1 MQAYVFGRHTGEPPT
16 HLVGK
21 TYRGITVQSMT
32 ALEGA
37 EHTLF
42 TKLHVDNPQVLD
54 APMSSS
60 EPDDPVG
67 DIINDAQVILGC
79 HSPDCMD
86 LIANIESRISFIG
99 GSHPY
104 FCFMLCDVGDVL
116 DHLPEY
122 ERELGPDRIA
132 AATDGN
138 GKVIIEIAGD
148 NPEELAA
155 TAARITDHPA
165 VRSAS
170 IYLSRDL
177 VRAPQ

>member
-1 MQAYVFGRHTGEPPT
+1 MQAYVFGRHSGEPPT

-21 TYRGITVQSMT
+21 TYGGVTVQSMT

-42 TKLHVDNPQVLD
+42 TKLHVENPQLLS
-54 APMSSS
+54 APMSTH
-60 EPDDPVG
+60 DPVG
-67 DIINDAQVILGC
+67 TLVEDAEVILGC

-86 LIANIESRISFIG
+86 VIGHIQSRISFIG
-99 GSHPY
+99 GAHPF
-104 FCFMLCDVGDVL
+104 FCFMLCDVADAL
-116 DHLPEY
+116 DHLPDF

-138 GKVIIEIAGD
+138 GAVIVEIAGD
-148 NPEELAA
+148 DPDELAA
-155 TAARITDHPA
+155 IAARITNHPA

>member
-1 MQAYVFGRHTGEPPT
+1 MQAYVFGTHSGEAPT
-16 HLVGK
+16 HLVGQ
-21 TYRGITVQSMT
+21 TYGAVTVQSMT

-42 TKLHVDNPQVLD
+42 TKLHLADPLALSQ
-54 APMSSS
+54 PMSG
-60 EPDDPVG
+60 EDPVG
-67 DIINDAQVILGC
+67 DIVNDARVILGC
-79 HSPDCMD
+79 TSPDCTD
-86 LIANIESRISFIG
+86 VVGNIESRISFIG
-99 GSHPY
+99 GPHRY
-104 FCFMLCDVGDVL
+104 FCFILCDIGDRL
-116 DHLPEY
+116 DHLPDH

-138 GKVIIEIAGD
+138 GNAIIEIAGD
-148 NPEELAA
+148 DPDELCARAA
-155 TAARITDHPA
+155 EIANHPA

>member
-21 TYRGITVQSMT
+21 TYGGVTVQSMT

-42 TKLHVDNPQVLD
+42 TKLHLPSAQALST
-54 APMSSS
+54 PMSS
-60 EPDDPVG
+60 DDPVG
-67 DIINDAQVILGC
+67 DIVNDAYVILGC

-86 LIANIESRISFIG
+86 VIANIEGRISFIG

-104 FCFMLCDVGDVL
+104 FCFILCDVADVL

-122 ERELGPDRIA
+122 EQQLGPDRIA

-138 GKVIIEIAGD
+138 GNVIVEIAGD
-148 NPEELAA
+148 DLDELRA

-170 IYLSRDL
+170 VYLSRDL